1 MSNSQ
6 DEYIQQHIDAA
17 QIINTI
23 RYSRFYLVSILIVC
37 LYIFSIYQFF
47 FSPNALYF
55 NLWFVVTE
63 IFISLCW
70 LIGSI
75 YFNSED
81 VPLKRAHFWNQFQS
95 LSVGSLIAIGI
106 SLIYFYLPSINPDF
120 SKIEALTLSALLLI
134 VSQAFSLTYLTQKL
148 HYFCLAFLP
157 AAAPYLIVQFLLLSG
172 ETNVLFNLSVN
183 FALIVIL
190 LCANSSARINLRV
203 AQLYAKNDLL
213 AKKAEQ
219 QMLWTDELC
228 QQLQSEINKSKD
240 IELQLQLN
248 NQLLEQKVKERTF
261 DIMQMNTH
269 LENQQENLVL
279 AHEIAGLRPWDW
291 NIKDRK
297 IMVTNHRHEQTQKNS
312 REHHQQL
319 QHIIHPDDLDHFKST
334 LKMHLRGQSERYEAT
349 YRVQHNGGKWHWVHD
364 IGRVISRESDTQKP
378 LRMVGIRRDI
388 HHERTSQERLKLAAS
403 VLEQAAEGIFIL
415 DENLNYVDV
424 NPFYQNMTGFNAEQI
439 LGQHLFDITTNYKSQ
454 QRTLHYNITSQLLKT
469 GEYDGEF
476 NEKFSS
482 GNELPIWMR
491 INAISDEENRVTH
504 YIGIVSDL
512 TERKLQEQRLSYLEN
527 YDTLTDLPNRFY
539 YNYQLH
545 QYLMSQQDSI
555 KQLAI
560 VRVNIDRFRPLNEY
574 LSNNGG
580 DELLRQVAQRLRL
593 TNSEALFLAH
603 LNGDDFAIV
612 YELSHIRPSVQEHC
626 DRITKAFSMPFNI
639 FGQDHVITLSMGISM
654 YPEHG
659 RQLDYLN
666 NCAEEALSEAKH
678 LGGNTVQYYTLKHHD
693 ILEQGS
699 YLERDLRKAI
709 LNNELEVYYQPKIN
723 FANQNIYGF
732 EALVRWNHPE
742 KGILAPGLFIPVAE
756 QTTLI
761 SDIGRIVIQQ
771 TAKQIRRWND
781 MGLKDICVSVNI
793 VAQQLQR
800 GQLLEDLDT
809 ALLSNNIK
817 GETLELEITESS
829 LVDNSESVKNLLKSI
844 KARHIKISLDDFG
857 TGYSSLSYLADF
869 PIDILKIDRSFVSNI
884 GDKKQEAIVSAMI
897 AMGKA
902 MGLTIV
908 AEGIENTEQF
918 NYLNDLGCD
927 IAQGYLFSKPLP
939 EDEATSYLRR
949 KIKSPSYTFL
959 I

>member
-1 MSNSQ
+1 MSNTQ
-6 DEYIQQHIDAA
+6 HEYIQQHIDAA
-17 QIINTI
+17 QVINTI
-23 RYSRFYLVSILIVC
+23 RYSRFYLISILIVC

-47 FSPNALYF
+47 FSPNAFYF

-70 LIGSI
+70 LVSSV
-75 YFNSED
+75 YFNSD
-81 VPLKRAHFWNQFQS
+81 DIPLKRAHLWNQFQS
-95 LSVGSLIAIGI
+95 LSVGTLVALGI
-106 SLIYFYLPSINPDF
+106 SIIYFYLPKINPDF
-120 SKIEALTLSALLLI
+120 SHIEALTLSALLLI

-148 HYFCLAFLP
+148 NYFCLAFLP
-157 AAAPYLIVQFLLLSG
+157 AAAPYLVVQFIWLNGASD
-172 ETNVLFNLSVN
+172 VLFNLSVN

-190 LCANSSARINLRV
+190 LCANSSVRINNRLSL
-203 AQLYAKNDLL
+203 LYAKNDLL

-219 QMLWTDELC
+219 QMQWTDELC

-261 DIMQMNTH
+261 DIMQMNNH
-269 LENQQENLVL
+269 LENQKENLVL

-297 IMVTNHRHEQTQKNS
+297 ILVTNHKHEKTQKNS
-312 REHHQQL
+312 KEHHIQL
-319 QHIIHPDDLDHFKST
+319 QHIIHPDDLDHFKNNM
-334 LKMHLRGQSERYEAT
+334 KMHLRGQIERYEAT
-349 YRVQHNGGKWHWVHD
+349 YRVQHAGGKWHWVHD
-364 IGRVISRESDTQKP
+364 IGRVIARDADSNKP

-388 HHERTSQERLKLAAS
+388 QQEKNSQEKLKLAAS
-403 VLEQAAEGIFIL
+403 VLEQAVEGIFIL
-415 DENLNYVDV
+415 DDNLCYIDV
-424 NPFYQNMTGFNAEQI
+424 NPFYENMTGFSADQI
-439 LGQHLFDITTNYKSQ
+439 IGKHLFDITTNYKSQ
-454 QRTLHYNITSQLLKT
+454 QRTLHFTISNQLLKH
-469 GEYDGEF
+469 GEYDGEYH
-476 NEKFSS
+476 EKFLS
-482 GNELPIWMR
+482 GQELPVWMR
-491 INAISDEENRVTH
+491 INAIADEDRRVTH

-560 VRVNIDRFRPLNEY
+560 VRLNIDRFRPLNEY

-593 TNSEALFLAH
+593 TNAEALFLAH

-612 YELSHIRPSVQEHC
+612 YELSHIRPSIQEHC
-626 DRITKAFSMPFNI
+626 ERINKAFSAPFNI
-639 FGQDHVITLSMGISM
+639 FGQDHVITLSMGVSF

-666 NCAEEALSEAKH
+666 NCAEQALTNAKN
-678 LGGNTVQYYTLKHHD
+678 LGGNTVQYYSTAQHQD
-693 ILEQGS
+693 AEQGH

-709 LNNELEVYYQPKIN
+709 LNQELVVYFQPKVN
-723 FANQNIYGF
+723 FQGQHIYGF

-742 KGILAPGLFIPVAE
+742 KGLIPPGLFIPLAE
-756 QTTLI
+756 QTSLI

-781 MGLKDICVSVNI
+781 MGFKHVCVSVNI

-809 ALLSNNIK
+809 AIIANNIQ
-817 GETLELEITESS
+817 GDSLELEITESS
-829 LVDNSESVKNLLKSI
+829 LVENSESVKNLLQAI
-844 KARHIKISLDDFG
+844 KARQIKISLDDFG

-869 PIDILKIDRSFVSNI
+869 PIDILKIDRSFVSKI
-884 GDKKQEAIVSAMI
+884 GDNKQEAIVNAMI

-902 MGLTIV
+902 MGLIVV
-908 AEGIENTEQF
+908 AEGIETEQQF
-918 NYLNDLGCD
+918 NYLFTVGCD
-927 IAQGYLFSKPLP
+927 IAQGYYFSKPLP
-939 EDEATSYLRR
+939 EAEATQYL
-949 KIKSPSYTFL
+949 KNHSKTSTYTYL
-959 I
+959 L

>member
-1 MSNSQ
+1 M
-6 DEYIQQHIDAA
+6 
-17 QIINTI
+17 
-23 RYSRFYLVSILIVC
+23 
-37 LYIFSIYQFF
+37 
-47 FSPNALYF
+47 
-55 NLWFVVTE
+55 
-63 IFISLCW
+63 
-70 LIGSI
+70 
-75 YFNSED
+75 
-81 VPLKRAHFWNQFQS
+81 
-95 LSVGSLIAIGI
+95 
-106 SLIYFYLPSINPDF
+106 
-120 SKIEALTLSALLLI
+120 
-134 VSQAFSLTYLTQKL
+134 
-148 HYFCLAFLP
+148 
-157 AAAPYLIVQFLLLSG
+157 
-172 ETNVLFNLSVN
+172 
-183 FALIVIL
+183 
-190 LCANSSARINLRV
+190 
-203 AQLYAKNDLL
+203 
-213 AKKAEQ
+213 
-219 QMLWTDELC
+219 
-228 QQLQSEINKSKD
+228 
-240 IELQLQLN
+240 
-248 NQLLEQKVKERTF
+248 
-261 DIMQMNTH
+261 
-269 LENQQENLVL
+269 
-279 AHEIAGLRPWDW
+279 
-291 NIKDRK
+291 
-297 IMVTNHRHEQTQKNS
+297 
-312 REHHQQL
+312 
-319 QHIIHPDDLDHFKST
+319 
-334 LKMHLRGQSERYEAT
+334 
-349 YRVQHNGGKWHWVHD
+349 
-364 IGRVISRESDTQKP
+364 
-378 LRMVGIRRDI
+378 
-388 HHERTSQERLKLAAS
+388 
-403 VLEQAAEGIFIL
+403 
-415 DENLNYVDV
+415 
-424 NPFYQNMTGFNAEQI
+424 
-439 LGQHLFDITTNYKSQ
+439 
-454 QRTLHYNITSQLLKT
+454 
-469 GEYDGEF
+469 
-476 NEKFSS
+476 
-482 GNELPIWMR
+482 
-491 INAISDEENRVTH
+491 
-504 YIGIVSDL
+504 
-512 TERKLQEQRLSYLEN
+512 
-527 YDTLTDLPNRFY
+527 
-539 YNYQLH
+539 
-545 QYLMSQQDSI
+545 
-555 KQLAI
+555 AI
-560 VRVNIDRFRPLNEY
+560 VRLNIDRFRPLNEY

-612 YELSHIRPSVQEHC
+612 YELSHIRPSIQEHC
-626 DRITKAFSMPFNI
+626 DRISKAFTMPFNI

-666 NCAEEALSEAKH
+666 NCAEEALGQAKH
-678 LGGNTVQYYTLKHHD
+678 LGGNTVQYYTIKHHD

-723 FANQNIYGF
+723 FANQSIYGF

-742 KGILAPGLFIPVAE
+742 KGVLAPGLFIPIAE

-800 GQLLEDLDT
+800 GKLLEDLDT

-829 LVDNSESVKNLLKSI
+829 LVENSESVKNLLKSI

-927 IAQGYLFSKPLP
+927 IAQGYLFAKPLQ
-939 EDEATSYLRR
+939 EMEATSYLRR

>member
-1 MSNSQ
+1 MSNPQ
-6 DEYIQQHIDAA
+6 DEYIQQHIEAA

-47 FSPNALYF
+47 FSPDALYF
-55 NLWFVVTE
+55 NLWFVITE

-70 LIGSI
+70 LVGSV

-106 SLIYFYLPSINPDF
+106 SLIYFYLPSVNPNF

-157 AAAPYLIVQFLLLSG
+157 AAAPYLAVQFLLLSG

-190 LCANSSARINLRV
+190 LCANSSARINLRLS
-203 AQLYAKNDLL
+203 QLYAKNDLL

-261 DIMQMNTH
+261 DIMQMNIH
-269 LENQQENLVL
+269 LANQQENLVL

-319 QHIIHPDDLDHFKST
+319 QHIIHPDDLEHFKST
-334 LKMHLRGQSERYEAT
+334 LKMHLRGQLERYEAT

-364 IGRVISRESDTQKP
+364 IGRVISREVDSQKP

-415 DENLNYVDV
+415 DENLRYVDV
-424 NPFYQNMTGFNAEQI
+424 NPFYQNMTGFSAEQI

-454 QRTLHYNITSQLLKT
+454 QRTLHFNITNQLLKT

-476 NEKFSS
+476 SEKFSS

-491 INAISDEENRVTH
+491 INAISDEEKRVTH

-560 VRVNIDRFRPLNEY
+560 VRLNIDRFRPLNEY

-593 TNSEALFLAH
+593 TNAEALFLAH

-612 YELSHIRPSVQEHC
+612 YEISHIRPSIQEHC
-626 DRITKAFSMPFNI
+626 DRIAKAFTTPFNI

-666 NCAEEALSEAKH
+666 NCAEEALTQAKH
-678 LGGNTVQYYTLKHHD
+678 LGGNTVQYYTTKQHD
-693 ILEQGS
+693 IVEQGS
-699 YLERDLRKAI
+699 YLERDLRQAI
-709 LNNELEVYYQPKIN
+709 LNHELEVYYQPKIN
-723 FANQNIYGF
+723 FANQSIYGF

-742 KGILAPGLFIPVAE
+742 KGILAPGLFIPIAE

-817 GETLELEITESS
+817 GEALELEITESS
-829 LVDNSESVKNLLKSI
+829 LVENSESVKNLLKSI
-844 KARHIKISLDDFG
+844 KARQIKISLDDFG

-869 PIDILKIDRSFVSNI
+869 PIDILKIDRSFVSKI

-918 NYLNDLGCD
+918 NYLNDIGCD

-939 EDEATSYLRR
+939 EVEATSYLRR